1 MALRRDE
8 VVGDV
13 VEKGMGSTPRNTLPA
28 RAGQS
33 WSLGGA
39 GGWGCGGGQRGGAS
53 LTPLRPPHLCPFHHL
68 TGGVGR
74 GGQVLGEEGQHGFG
88 EGGKVCVVGPRWG
101 ADGRWGPRWEMGEPV
116 SCVALRREPQ
126 AMSEMVTVSRPY
138 IFRKVVSLVAAAEN
152 RTWSPNT

>member
-13 VEKGMGSTPRNTLPA
+13 VEKGVGSTPRNTLPA

-33 WSLGGA
+33 WSLGGT

-116 SCVALRREPQ
+116 SCVTLRREPHFH
-126 AMSEMVTVSRPY
+126 VRDGH
-138 IFRKVVSLVAAAEN
+138 RVAAVHFSEGGIVGCC
-152 RTWSPNT
+152 S

>member
-1 MALRRDE
+1 M
-8 VVGDV
+8 
-13 VEKGMGSTPRNTLPA
+13 
-28 RAGQS
+28 
-33 WSLGGA
+33 
-39 GGWGCGGGQRGGAS
+39 
-53 LTPLRPPHLCPFHHL
+53 
-68 TGGVGR
+68 
-74 GGQVLGEEGQHGFG
+74 LGEEGQHGFG

-152 RTWSPNT
+152 RTWTPNA